1 MNEDTQPECVETS
14 PDFDKAFQSHP
25 DPFSPKLT
33 HSDSEQ
39 IRIDRAFKR
48 QETHPINIKP
58 KSYGDYEMKSSNSMQ
73 GITNPNYGI
82 SPTSSKTSLGDLQL
96 GNLTPLEGQK
106 IFTGNFKCLFV
117 SFTNFFCLK
126 INEENVYQNTLML

>member
-1 MNEDTQPECVETS
+1 MNEDIQPERVETS
-14 PDFDKAFQSHP
+14 PDFDKAFQSQP
-25 DPFSPKLT
+25 DPFSPKMT

-58 KSYGDYEMKSSNSMQ
+58 KSYGDYELKSSNSMQ

-82 SPTSSKTSLGDLQL
+82 SPTSSKTSLDNLQL
-96 GNLTPLEGQK
+96 GSLTPLEGQK
-106 IFTGNFKCLFV
+106 TFTGNLDG
-117 SFTNFFCLK
+117 TIILRERNA
-126 INEENVYQNTLML
+126 Y